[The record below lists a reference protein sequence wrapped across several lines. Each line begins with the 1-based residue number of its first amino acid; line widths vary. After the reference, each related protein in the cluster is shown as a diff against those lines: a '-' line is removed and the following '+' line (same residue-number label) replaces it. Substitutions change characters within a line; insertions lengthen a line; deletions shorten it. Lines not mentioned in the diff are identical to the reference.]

1 MPEDAGALLALYRAA
16 IIATLPQF
24 AGAQISLLKDGRHA
38 TTLLADGWILRLP
51 RTDAAAERLSR
62 EAAVL
67 GFLRPRV
74 TMSLPQMSVEAGA
87 LPFTR
92 HSRIDG
98 VALTPERYAELDNGR
113 RNAIALRLA
122 QFYAELHALPL
133 ARMRSIGAVGA
144 EPWMSPTAV
153 LNGTLPR
160 LARKHHGFVRQSVR
174 AYRKLGIDG
183 DELVFGYFGGHG
195 DNMALDEKTG
205 LLNGVF
211 DFADAGFGSRHRDL
225 SYSNAVSSD
234 LTLRIVERYEA
245 LTGRKVDR
253 QLIMLYSSI
262 LLLAE
267 LAAAEENVDDAR
279 SRVLDWIG
287 QLGATGLAV
296 AA

>member
-1 MPEDAGALLALYRAA
+1 MSEDMGALLALYRAA
-16 IIATLPQF
+16 VIATLPQF
-24 AGAQISLLKDGRHA
+24 AGAQFALLKDGRDA

-51 RTDAAAERLSR
+51 RTDLSAERLAR
-62 EAAVL
+62 EATLL
-67 GFLRPRV
+67 GYLRPRI
-74 TMSLPQMSVEAGA
+74 TMALPQMSVEAGA

-98 VALTPERYAELDNGR
+98 VALTPELYAQLDTGR

-133 ARMRSIGAVGA
+133 PRMRGVGAVGA

-153 LNGTLPR
+153 LNGALPR
-160 LARKHHGFVRQSVR
+160 LSRRHHPYVRQTVR
-174 AYRKLGIDG
+174 AYRKLGIAG

-195 DNMALDEKTG
+195 LNMAIDDKTG

-234 LTLRIVERYEA
+234 LTLRILERYEA

-253 QLIMLYSSI
+253 PLVMLYSSVWR
-262 LLLAE
+262 LAE
-267 LAAAEENVDDAR
+267 LAAAQDDTDEAAA
-279 SRVLDWIG
+279 RVLDWIA
-287 QLGATGLAV
+287 QMDATGI
-296 AA
+296 AAAA